1 MTKLFRSKHKKLKK
15 DKTKHK
21 RDKKHHKKRGIV
33 PLNIDLKRYNKIT
46 PSEWNKLN
54 ESWIDMSVLKELRK
68 NAKAAKI
75 KPKSKRDKRKQKY
88 IRYAVNR
95 KLIN

>member
-1 MTKLFRSKHKKLKK
+1 MTTLFRSKHKKLKK
-15 DKTKHK
+15 DKAKHK
-21 RDKKHHKKRGIV
+21 KDKQHHKKRGIV

-54 ESWIDMSVLKELRK
+54 ESWIDVSVLKELRK

-88 IRYAVNR
+88 DRYAVNH